1 MLFVGT
7 DVHMVLEKVYTNIN
21 HIGKKFFVR
30 FDLIKQITQNASLK
44 STNLLQICFQ
54 WIFNAVLGSQK
65 QT

>member
-54 WIFNAVLGSQK
+54 
-65 QT
+65 